1 MIDAVSAGVRLM
13 CGRCRE
19 GAPWGSLGACPACGG
34 ILEPVYAQE
43 RLARLAHISPGPGV
57 DRYRDLLPTREPLPF
72 LGEGLTP
79 LLPSRRLGPE
89 LGLARLWLKVEG
101 GNPTGSFKDRA
112 AALVAALAREGG
124 RRGILGA
131 SSGNASSALAAYSA
145 AAGLGCLIL
154 MEPGNPPTKLRQTL
168 ATGARVLTAEGLFS
182 RGPQATS
189 ELLPRLAAELDYYLG
204 FMWAPVNPL
213 PLEGY
218 KTLAYEVVEQLG
230 EAPGAVITPVGG
242 GDLITGQWR
251 GYRELARMGRIRR
264 PPRMIAVQ
272 AEQAAP
278 LYRAFRDGA
287 EQVPTLVAATSVASG
302 INVPFSGDHALHA
315 VRESGGTVGAVSDAG
330 ILQAQQQLATREGLW
345 VEPAG
350 AAPAALLSRLLEED
364 QLEPDEA
371 AVCVLTGA
379 GYKDPRL
386 AREEARQL
394 GRREPLPY
402 DPELL
407 LARARELAG

>member
-1 MIDAVSAGVRLM
+1 MSAGLRLA
-13 CGRCRE
+13 CGRCRQ
-19 GAPWGSLGACPACGG
+19 GARWGSLGTCPVCGG
-34 ILEPVYAQE
+34 ILEPVYGEE
-43 RLARLAHISPGPGV
+43 RLARLAHISPGAGV

-89 LGLARLWLKVEG
+89 LGLQQLWFKVEG

-112 AALVAALAREGG
+112 AALVAALAREEG

-145 AAGLGCLIL
+145 AAGLACLIL

-168 ATGARVLTAEGLFS
+168 AAGARVLTVEGIFS

-230 EAPGAVITPVGG
+230 EAPRVVITPVGG
-242 GDLITGQWR
+242 GDLLTGQWR
-251 GYRELARMGRIRR
+251 GYRELAHLGRIR
-264 PPRMIAVQ
+264 PAPRMIAVQ
-272 AEQAAP
+272 AEGAAP
-278 LYRAFRDGA
+278 LYRAFQHGA
-287 EQVPTLVAATSVASG
+287 EQVPTLEAATSLASG
-302 INVPFSGDHALHA
+302 INVPFTGDHALHA
-315 VRESGGTVGAVSDAG
+315 VRESGGAVGTVSDEG
-330 ILQAQQQLATREGLW
+330 ILETQRRLAAEEGLW

-350 AAPAALLSRLLEED
+350 AAPAALLPRLLEEG
-364 QLEPDEA
+364 QLEPAEA
-371 AVCVLTGA
+371 VVCVLSGA
-379 GYKDPRL
+379 GYKDPQLAGEDALRL
-386 AREEARQL
+386 SLQP
-394 GRREPLPY
+394 PLPY

-407 LARARELAG
+407 LARARELA